1 MKGSELNLYLLKSIP
16 EIKEKYE
23 EETSWQEK
31 DETGSH
37 TVFGNVFTPYLLSC
51 GENKD
56 FENLKKCFDF
66 IEDILLANDEYSEEV
81 IAFSVLER
89 IYDETGKN
97 YEKFMKARTRKLFE
111 EIVHI
116 YFSNDFGI

>member
-37 TVFGNVFTPYLLSC
+37 TVFGNVFTPTPS
-51 GENKD
+51 
-56 FENLKKCFDF
+56 
-66 IEDILLANDEYSEEV
+66 
-81 IAFSVLER
+81 
-89 IYDETGKN
+89 
-97 YEKFMKARTRKLFE
+97 
-111 EIVHI
+111 
-116 YFSNDFGI
+116 